1 MFLAAAPPKRRVNTR
16 EVATAYGISA
26 HHLQKA
32 ALSLARLGYI
42 ESLPGRGGG
51 IRLARDPGDIRLGAL
66 VAATEGAGCLVDC
79 NRGPCPLA
87 GKCLLKGILDRAE
100 RVFIEELN
108 KVTLAD
114 VIARST
120 GVALGR
126 MMSLLPEPT
135 FQGPSSR

>member
-1 MFLAAAPPKRRVNTR
+1 MFLAAAPPKRRINTR

-32 ALSLARLGYI
+32 ALSLARMGYI

-51 IRLARDPGDIRLGAL
+51 VRLARAPGDIRLGAL
-66 VAATEGAGCLVDC
+66 VLATEGSGCLVDC
-79 NRGPCPLA
+79 ARGPCPLS

-100 RVFIEELN
+100 RVFIEELD
-108 KVTLAD
+108 KITLAD
-114 VIARST
+114 IVARKT
-120 GVALGR
+120 GVALSR

-135 FQGPSSR
+135 FQTPTLE